1 MIKIQKLHYEVRR
14 QLQRVHSDFKSHIDV
29 ADIDGYLNQSKEI
42 LLENYN
48 AIVERNT
55 TISNRLKSL
64 EIKNYKLVKGDTD
77 NRSTYFRY
85 PTDHYSTLSRHG
97 LSKSKTCSTIVPIFI
112 HQIQTHKIEESLR
125 DPKWAP
131 NFNWRETFSNE
142 DSKGINIYHG
152 DILDIQDIFIDYI
165 KWIPDVA
172 NVSDAHGT
180 YVTADGETP
189 QGDKHFMVDDPIVWR
204 KVADIAVYLIKRDFD
219 DNYKENIDTI
229 LFNEKTQIN

>member
-1 MIKIQKLHYEVRR
+1 MIKIQRLHYEIRR
-14 QLQRVHSDFKSHIDV
+14 QLQRIHSDFKSHIDV
-29 ADIDGYLNQSKEI
+29 ADIDGYINQAKEV

-64 EIKNYKLVKGDTD
+64 EVRNYKLEKGNTD
-77 NRSTYFRY
+77 SKSTYFRY
-85 PTDHYSTLSRHG
+85 PSDHYSTLSRHG
-97 LSKSKTCSTIVPIFI
+97 LSKSSICESIFPIFI
-112 HQIQTHKIEESLR
+112 HNVQTHKVEESLR

-131 NFNWRETFSNE
+131 DFNWRETFSNE
-142 DSKGINIYHG
+142 DSRGVSVYHG
-152 DILDIQDIFIDYI
+152 NILDIQELYIDYI

-189 QGDKHFMVDDPIVWR
+189 QSDKHFMVDDPILWR
-204 KVADIAVYLIKRDFD
+204 KVSDIATYLIKRDFD